1 MSWQLFVASRY
12 LTSKHKEKFIS
23 IIRLISILGVAAGVA
38 VLIIA
43 MSIMSGFDKD
53 IEEKMINS
61 NAHLFIEADYGM
73 QPSEKDITEVLA
85 TPHVTGA
92 SYYLNGQA
100 LIRSRDSVTGVMV
113 RGIDPKSETKVSKIR
128 SYIVKGSLEFGEGG
142 VVVGSELADRLKLK
156 IGDKIDLISPSETKG
171 KSFKICGIFTSGMYE
186 YDMNF
191 VYLNLPDAQML
202 FAVNGLVS
210 GIGVKTDN
218 AFSVITVKDLLRKK
232 FAPVYTVRTW
242 MDLNKNLLAALK
254 LEKTLIFL
262 LLSLIVIVACLN
274 IASTLIMTVL
284 EKTKDIGILKAIGA
298 SNVNVMT
305 IFAIEGAMIG
315 ILGTALGTGVGVA
328 VCWSLKTYNF
338 IKLPVIY
345 YIDKLPV
352 NINIHDISM
361 IVILSMV
368 ITLIATIY
376 PAYKASKLDAV
387 EALRYE

>member
-1 MSWQLFVASRY
+1 MNWQFFIARRY

-23 IIRLISILGVAAGVA
+23 IISLISILGVASGVA

-61 NAHLFIEADYGM
+61 NAHIFVEHDYGI
-73 QPSEKDITEVLA
+73 QPSPKILSEILD
-85 TPHVTGA
+85 TPHVTAA
-92 SYYLNGQA
+92 SFYLHGQA
-100 LIRSRDSVTGVMV
+100 LIRSNENVAGVLV
-113 RGIDPKSETKVSKIR
+113 KGIDPDAEIKVSLLK
-128 SYIVKGSLEFGEGG
+128 SYIIKGSLNFGDDG

-156 IGDKIDLISPSETKG
+156 IGDKINLISPAQTKG
-171 KSFKICGIFTSGMYE
+171 MSFKVCGIFTSGMYE
-186 YDMNF
+186 YDMNY
-191 VYLNLPDAQML
+191 VYLNLPNAQAL
-202 FAVNGLVS
+202 FAVDGLVS
-210 GIGVKTDN
+210 GIAVKTDD
-218 AFSVITVKDLLRKK
+218 AFSVVTVKDALRKK
-232 FAPVYTVRTW
+232 FMPPFNVRTW

-262 LLSLIVIVACLN
+262 LLSLIIIIACLN

-284 EKTKDIGILKAIGA
+284 EKTKDIGILKAIGVSKTNIMA
-298 SNVNVMT
+298 
-305 IFAIEGAMIG
+305 IFAIEGVMIG
-315 ILGTALGTGVGVA
+315 FLGTAIGVSVGLA

-352 NINIHDISM
+352 NMNIHDISM
-361 IVILSMV
+361 IVLLSMA
-368 ITLIATIY
+368 ITLIATLY
-376 PAYKASKLDAV
+376 PAYKASKLDTV